1 MPRPPKLRRVEFIPQ
16 VTVFKPAGVSLRD
29 LEEEVLTVEELE
41 AIRLKDLE
49 RLEQEECAERMQ
61 VSRPT
66 FQRVLSSAREKV
78 ARALVEGKAIRF
90 EGGTYRLALGQFRC
104 GACSYEFE
112 APFSAARSG
121 ADPACPHC
129 GAKRGKRVGRAGRGH
144 GHGCERDSGGKGHG
158 RCGRRWGAAQTAQ
171 GAQGVER
178 DASLEKPGTEKP
190 STMSGGQKA
199 LRASE
204 AGDSPETLEA
214 LETLETPGVPETDD

>member
-1 MPRPPKLRRVEFIPQ
+1 MPRPPKPRRVEFIPQ

-49 RLEQEECAERMQ
+49 GLEQEECAERMQ

-78 ARALVEGKAIRF
+78 ARAFVEGKAIRF

-104 GACSYEFE
+104 GACSHEFE
-112 APFSAARSG
+112 APFAAARSG
-121 ADPACPHC
+121 VDPACPHC
-129 GAKRGKRVGRAGRGH
+129 GAERGKRVGHAG
-144 GHGCERDSGGKGHG
+144 ERRG

-171 GAQGVER
+171 GMQGVDVER
-178 DASLEKPGTEKP
+178 DLSQEKL
-190 STMSGGQKA
+190 STMGDDPKPPGASQAGD
-199 LRASE
+199 ASE
-204 AGDSPETLEA
+204 NGKN
-214 LETLETPGVPETDD
+214 